1 MTMLASQ
8 PVPTLRIAE
17 CSHCSDSWTWVAAY
31 RDGEQLHEC
40 TGTPPHHV
48 FADID
53 LERLD
58 SLAWIPRRD
67 GLPQMVVAITEPSMR
82 PILFRRRLVELNVSG
97 GGEEIG
103 RQTIHCLGWKKPL
116 PNGGC
121 VESFTFLFEDGSLL
135 SSPDRNAV

>member
-8 PVPTLRIAE
+8 PVPMLQIAG
-17 CSHCSDSWTWVAAY
+17 CSECSDSWTWVAIY

-58 SLAWIPRRD
+58 QLAWIPRRD
-67 GLPQMVVAITEPSMR
+67 GLPQAVVAMSDSTMR

-97 GGEEIG
+97 GETGQ
-103 RQTIHCLGWKKPL
+103 RQTIHCLGWQKNL
-116 PNGGC
+116 GDGC
-121 VESFTFLFEDGSLL
+121 NVESFTFLFDDGSLL
-135 SSPDRNAV
+135 TSPDRNAV